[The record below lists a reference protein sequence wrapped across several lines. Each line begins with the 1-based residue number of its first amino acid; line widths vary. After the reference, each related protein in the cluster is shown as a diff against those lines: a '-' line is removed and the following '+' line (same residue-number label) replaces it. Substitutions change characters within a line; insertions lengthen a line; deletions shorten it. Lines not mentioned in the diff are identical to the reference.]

1 MIIKVQTNSKCL
13 SRPTP
18 QDGTQHSLVAVGVT
32 ATELA
37 ARHVDTDSSPAP
49 SNKEVKKK
57 YKPIPYGF
65 ERKRREV
72 AVSAITT
79 EADQVLNEISS
90 LLSMEM
96 AGIAKDIISTE
107 NRVQELRE
115 QGIKSAVYP
124 SCDTREMALSCL
136 KGWHYV

>member
-1 MIIKVQTNSKCL
+1 MIIKVQTKTASL
-13 SRPTP
+13 TRPKA
-18 QDGTQHSLVAVGVT
+18 QDGTQHCLVAVGVT
-32 ATELA
+32 AAELA
-37 ARHVDTDSSPAP
+37 ERHVVASSCS
-49 SNKEVKKK
+49 SNREVKK
-57 YKPIPYGF
+57 YKAIPYGF
-65 ERKRREV
+65 QRERREA
-72 AVSAITT
+72 AVTSVTA
-79 EADQVLNEISS
+79 EADQLLSEISS

-124 SCDTREMALSCL
+124 TYDTRDMALSVL

>member
-32 ATELA
+32 AAELA
-37 ARHVDTDSSPAP
+37 ERHVVASSCS
-49 SNKEVKKK
+49 SNREVKK
-57 YKPIPYGF
+57 YKAIPYGF
-65 ERKRREV
+65 QRERREA
-72 AVSAITT
+72 AVTSVTA
-79 EADQVLNEISS
+79 EADQLLSEISS

-107 NRVQELRE
+107 GRVQELRE

-124 SCDTREMALSCL
+124 TYDTRDMALSCL

>member
-18 QDGTQHSLVAVGVT
+18 QDGTQHCLVAVGVT
-32 ATELA
+32 AAELA
-37 ARHVDTDSSPAP
+37 ERHVVASSCS
-49 SNKEVKKK
+49 SNREVKK
-57 YKPIPYGF
+57 YKAIPYGF
-65 ERKRREV
+65 QRERREA
-72 AVSAITT
+72 AVTSVTA
-79 EADQVLNEISS
+79 EADQLLSEI
-90 LLSMEM
+90 SMEM

-124 SCDTREMALSCL
+124 TYDTRDMALSVL

>member
-32 ATELA
+32 AAELA
-37 ARHVDTDSSPAP
+37 ERHVVASSCS
-49 SNKEVKKK
+49 SNREVKKK

-65 ERKRREV
+65 ERERREV

-79 EADQVLNEISS
+79 EADQLLNEISS
-90 LLSMEM
+90 MLSIGM
-96 AGIAKDIISTE
+96 ADVAKDIISTE

-124 SCDTREMALSCL
+124 TYDTRDMALSCL